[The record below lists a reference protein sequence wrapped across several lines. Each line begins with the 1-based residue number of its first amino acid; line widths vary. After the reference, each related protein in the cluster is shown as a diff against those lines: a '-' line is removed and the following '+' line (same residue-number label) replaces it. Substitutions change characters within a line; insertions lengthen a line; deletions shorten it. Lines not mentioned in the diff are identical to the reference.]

1 MKDDIRLGTHNDVN
15 ELEELYN
22 NLNVSLSIGINY
34 PGWKKGIYPIA
45 QNAIDGINN
54 KSLFVARKKE
64 RIIGSVILNHN
75 PEEAYHHSTWAFNS
89 DYSDILVI
97 HTLAVHPDYQKCGVG
112 KELINF
118 AIQYGKEE
126 NMKSIRLDVFEKNIP
141 AINLYEKSGFHY
153 VDTVD
158 LGLGK
163 YGLDKFRLYEI
174 LLK

>member
-1 MKDDIRLGTHNDVN
+1 MGLWDD
-15 ELEELYN
+15 
-22 NLNVSLSIGINY
+22 VSFYVLCHFAGPAHGIVDIVASQFRA
-34 PGWKKGIYPIA
+34 WETIA
-45 QNAIDGINN
+45 EPAEQADDHQYQ
-54 KSLFVARKKE
+54 KY
-64 RIIGSVILNHN
+64 

-174 LLK
+174 LLKFIHRSKKN